1 MSKTKKP
8 EVEAKYPKHNALWK
22 VGEKALT
29 FEEAKK
35 FLGWREDT
43 PEEKFTEFDVE
54 LPNGRRVI
62 FDNNR
67 KNRPWN
73 NVQLKVLKQE
83 HLNRNWRL
91 NPDGIG
97 IGMFESIMSGQH
109 RLRSFCEAEI
119 ERQDDPKKWGE
130 EPLTMECIVV
140 LGLDESDETFRI
152 LNTGAP
158 ATAADAFYRQGLFP
172 KHVKNNRAKLCQVL
186 ETAIRCLW
194 VRTGA
199 NKDGYAPESTNSE
212 KVDFYERHPK
222 TAECVVHI
230 FEEYASGKGHAKR
243 MSPGAAAALMWLMG
257 CSGTDV
263 DGKAKYWKNPKDKT
277 LDWSLMSK
285 AADFWTLLCKG
296 EGEFE
301 IVQDVLNKLCSD
313 DPVYKTAGLY
323 DRKVVITRAW
333 NLFRAGETIT
343 EDGIAPSDT
352 HPDLGG
358 IDCNESTGAE
368 ESEDGD
374 PEVTEEE
381 VEAAKEKIVES
392 KIETDA
398 APSRS
403 SEETE
408 KADLERKLVLDLRVK
423 HRNKVLLF
431 RGKKEIIV
439 WEEDAKLLGRLI
451 PEVEVKT
458 HHRNEMTYVSWP
470 ASKMVALLG
479 KLKDAK
485 KKSLFVTMDKDGTT
499 PICTDP
505 DTGNP
510 I

>member
-1 MSKTKKP
+1 MPKTPKKAAIP
-8 EVEAKYPKHNALWK
+8 TEAKYPKLNALWK

-35 FLGWREDT
+35 YLGWREDT
-43 PEEKFTEFDVE
+43 PEEKFTEFDIE

-62 FDNNR
+62 FDNNK

-73 NVQLKVLKQE
+73 NMQLKVLRQE
-83 HLNRNWRL
+83 HLNRNWRM

-119 ERQDDPKKWGE
+119 ERQNDPKKWSE
-130 EPLTMECIVV
+130 EPLTMECVIV

-186 ETAIRCLW
+186 ETAIKCLW

-230 FEEYASGKGHAKR
+230 FESYSSGKGHSKR

-257 CSGTDV
+257 CSGTDA
-263 DGKAKYWKNPKDKT
+263 DGKAKYRKSPKDKT
-277 LDWSLMSK
+277 LDWSLMDK
-285 AADFWTLLCKG
+285 AADFWTMLCKG

-301 IVQDVLNKLCSD
+301 IVRDALDKLCSD
-313 DPVYKTAGLY
+313 DEPLAGLY
-323 DRKVVITRAW
+323 ERKTVIARAW

-343 EDGIAPSDT
+343 ADGIAPSDT

-368 ESEDGD
+368 ESEEDD
-374 PEVTEEE
+374 PPVTEEE
-381 VEAAKEKIVES
+381 VESRTEEIA
-392 KIETDA
+392 ETKSDA
-398 APSRS
+398 PPPRS
-403 SEETE
+403 AEETE
-408 KADLERKLVLDLRVK
+408 KADAERRLVLDLRVK

-431 RGKKEIIV
+431 RGKKEIVV
-439 WEEDAKLLGRLI
+439 WEEDAKLLARLI

-458 HHRNEMTYVSWP
+458 HHRNEMTYVSWS
-470 ASKMVALLG
+470 ANKMVALLA

-485 KKSLFVTMDKDGTT
+485 KKALFVTIDKDGVT

-510 I
+510 V

>member
-1 MSKTKKP
+1 MPKTPKKAAT
-8 EVEAKYPKHNALWK
+8 EAKYPKLNALWK
-22 VGEKALT
+22 VGEKALM

-35 FLGWREDT
+35 YLGWREDT
-43 PEEKFTEFDVE
+43 PEEKFTEFDLE

-62 FDNNR
+62 FDHNR

-83 HLNRNWRL
+83 HLNRNWRM

-97 IGMFESIMSGQH
+97 IGMYESIMSGQH

-119 ERQDDPKKWGE
+119 ERQNDTKKWGE
-130 EPLTMECIVV
+130 EPLTMECVIV

-172 KHVKNNRAKLCQVL
+172 KHTKPNRAKLCQVL
-186 ETAIRCLW
+186 ETAIKCLW

-230 FEEYASGKGHAKR
+230 FEEYASGKGHSKR

-257 CSGTDV
+257 CSATD
-263 DGKAKYWKNPKDKT
+263 DKAKYKKNPKDKT
-277 LDWSLMSK
+277 LDWSLMPK

-296 EGEFE
+296 ADEFE
-301 IVQDVLNKLCSD
+301 IVRDALDQLCSED
-313 DPVYKTAGLY
+313 EPLAGLY
-323 DRKVVITRAW
+323 ERKTVIARAW

-343 EDGIAPSDT
+343 KEGIAPSDT

-368 ESEDGD
+368 ESEEDD

-381 VEAAKEKIVES
+381 IEAAKEEVAEAKS
-392 KIETDA
+392 DA
-398 APSRS
+398 LPTPRS
-403 SEETE
+403 AEETE
-408 KADLERKLVLDLRVK
+408 KADAERKLVLDLRVK

-431 RGKKEIIV
+431 RGKKEIVV
-439 WEEDAKLLGRLI
+439 WEEDAKLLGRLV
-451 PEVEVKT
+451 PDVEVKT
-458 HHRNEMTYVSWP
+458 HRTNEMTYAGWP
-470 ASKMVALLG
+470 AAKQVALLA

-485 KKSLFVTMDKDGTT
+485 KKALFVAMDKDGVT
-499 PICTDP
+499 PICIDP

-510 I
+510 V